1 VTGRATATAHV
12 LLVEDEDRIASFI
25 TKGLSTR
32 GFEVRRVATG
42 REVDDALNGADV
54 VVLDLGLPD
63 EDGLAVLS
71 RLRASGRSVPIVILT
86 ARGEVEDRVAGLEHG
101 ADDYVPKPFAIDE
114 LAARLRARVRE
125 RPDGA
130 TTLRAGTIELD
141 LVGRSA
147 TVGGTSVELTAREFA
162 LLETLMREPQRAF
175 GRAELLERVW
185 GLTFDPRSNL
195 VDVYV
200 RYLRKKL
207 GHGAIR
213 TVRGVGYAIAIAP
226 ERRRRGTTVDAPDR
240 PA

>member
-1 VTGRATATAHV
+1 MNEPVIATV

-25 TKGLSTR
+25 TKGLSSR

-42 REVDDALNGADV
+42 AEVDAALDGADV

-63 EDGLAVLS
+63 EDGLDVLT
-71 RLRASGRSVPIVILT
+71 RIRATRRSLPVVILT
-86 ARGEVEDRVAGLEHG
+86 ARSDVEDRIAGLEHG

-125 RPDGA
+125 RPAGA
-130 TTLRAGTIELD
+130 TTLRAGSIELD
-141 LVGRSA
+141 VIARTAAVDGA
-147 TVGGTSVELTAREFA
+147 SVELTAREFT
-162 LLETLMREPQRAF
+162 LLETMMREPDRAF
-175 GRAELLERVW
+175 SREELLRRVW

-213 TVRGVGYAIAIAP
+213 TVRGVGYAVATGT
-226 ERRRRGTTVDAPDR
+226 ERRRRRASKPG
-240 PA
+240 